1 MVHVQSLLA
10 LVLVE
15 SSTCTVLL
23 CDRSVQPSMILAG
36 QSQHERV
43 LARTFFLG
51 GGVSLNAMAI
61 TIIIRRI
68 LRKEKR
74 ILVLISLYNV
84 IVEQIH
90 CTFALIF

>member
-23 CDRSVQPSMILAG
+23 CDRSVQPSMIIAG

-43 LARTFFLG
+43 LAGTFFLG

-61 TIIIRRI
+61 IIIIRRI
-68 LRKEKR
+68 LRKEKKNF
-74 ILVLISLYNV
+74 LSLFRY
-84 IVEQIH
+84 
-90 CTFALIF
+90 TMSL